1 LQLRFEAMARSAAGR
16 RPKPVTAPNRG
27 ARRPSPP
34 PQQRP
39 EDLMFFPRL
48 RNHAKWMFVFLALVF
63 GVGFV
68 IFGVGSSL
76 PSGLGD
82 ILRNNGSASGQAS
95 VSDAQKEIQKDP
107 KKAQAYHD
115 LSQAYQRNGNIDA
128 AIPPLVTYVK
138 LQPKNQNVLQELAG
152 LYSIQASKAQADAAQ
167 ANADYTDA
175 SGLST
180 LQSSDISQLF
190 QPGAL
195 DKTIQDNA
203 ATRGQAANAKMHEA
217 YRNAAGTYAKLVKLS
232 PRDSQLWFLD
242 ALSAEQ
248 ASLNPQAIAAYRQF
262 LKLSPNAPEA
272 AQVKQRIKQLQSGGA
287 TGGGTTVSG
296 GGITRIN
303 R

>member
-1 LQLRFEAMARSAAGR
+1 
-16 RPKPVTAPNRG
+16 
-27 ARRPSPP
+27 
-34 PQQRP
+34 
-39 EDLMFFPRL
+39 MFFPRL

-82 ILRNNGSASGQAS
+82 ILRNGGSTSSQPG
-95 VSDAQKEIQKDP
+95 VSDAQDAIKKDP
-107 KKAQAYHD
+107 KKAQAYVD
-115 LSQAYQRNGNIDA
+115 LSQAYQRDGNIDA
-128 AIPPLVTYVK
+128 AIPPLVTYTK
-138 LQPKNQNVLQELAG
+138 LRPKNQNVLQELAG
-152 LYSIQASKAQADAAQ
+152 LYSIQASKAQNVAAQ
-167 ANADYTDA
+167 ANQDYTNA

-180 LQSSDISQLF
+180 LQSGSTAQLF

-195 DKTIQDNA
+195 DKTIQDA
-203 ATRGQAANAKMHEA
+203 ASTRGQAANTKMNEA

-232 PRDSQLWFLD
+232 PRNSQLWFLD

-272 AQVKQRIKQLQSGGA
+272 PQVKQRIKQLQSGSS
-287 TGGGTTVSG
+287 TGGATVSG

>member
-1 LQLRFEAMARSAAGR
+1 
-16 RPKPVTAPNRG
+16 
-27 ARRPSPP
+27 
-34 PQQRP
+34 
-39 EDLMFFPRL
+39 MFFPRL

-82 ILRNNGSASGQAS
+82 ILRNGGSSSSQPS
-95 VSDAQKEIQKDP
+95 VSDAQKAIRANPKD
-107 KKAQAYHD
+107 AQAYIN

-128 AIPPLVTYVK
+128 AIPPLVTFTK
-138 LQPKNQNVLQELAG
+138 LRPKNQNELQELAG
-152 LYSIQASKAQADAAQ
+152 LYSIQASKAQAAAAQ
-167 ANADYTDA
+167 ANQDYTDA

-180 LQSSDISQLF
+180 LQSGSAAQLF

-195 DKTIQDNA
+195 DKTIQDSA
-203 ATRGQAANAKMHEA
+203 AARGQEANQKMNSAYANATK
-217 YRNAAGTYAKLVKLS
+217 TYGKLVKLT
-232 PRDSQLWFLD
+232 PRDSQLWFLY
-242 ALSAEQ
+242 ALSAES
-248 ASLNPQAIAAYRQF
+248 ANDNPTAITAYKQF

-272 AQVKQRIKQLQSGGA
+272 AQVKQRIKQLKSGGSSSGGA
-287 TGGGTTVSG
+287 VVSG

>member
-1 LQLRFEAMARSAAGR
+1 MARSAAGR
-16 RPKPVTAPNRG
+16 RPKPVTAPSRG
-27 ARRPSPP
+27 ARRSAPP

-39 EDLMFFPRL
+39 EDVMFFPRL

-63 GVGFV
+63 GVGFI

-82 ILRNNGSASGQAS
+82 ILRNGGSTSSQPG
-95 VSDAQKEIQKDP
+95 VSDAQDAIKKDP
-107 KKAQAYHD
+107 KKAQAYVD
-115 LSQAYQRNGNIDA
+115 LSQAYQRDGNIDA
-128 AIPPLVTYVK
+128 AIPPLVTYTK
-138 LQPKNQNVLQELAG
+138 LRPKNQNVLQELAG
-152 LYSIQASKAQADAAQ
+152 LYSIQASKAQNVAAQ
-167 ANADYTDA
+167 ANQDYTNA

-180 LQSSDISQLF
+180 LQSGSTAQLF

-195 DKTIQDNA
+195 DKTIQDA
-203 ATRGQAANAKMHEA
+203 ASTRGQAANTKMNEA

-232 PRDSQLWFLD
+232 PRNSQLWFLD

-272 AQVKQRIKQLQSGGA
+272 PQVKQRIKQLQSGSS
-287 TGGGTTVSG
+287 TGGATVSG